1 VLFGREGPFTGVML
15 RAAGAAAPPAEWL
28 ARAEALLGLDA
39 TDTLR
44 YADNKRSQH
53 RALRLVAHADGGA
66 RLTAYLLAGETV
78 AESWVGTLLQDEL
91 PAQAYGRALLA
102 GTASA
107 PVAVP
112 RRSPQVCNCFDI
124 SQAQI
129 ETVLVGCKGS
139 AADRLATL
147 QQQLECGTNC
157 GSCLPALRHLV
168 AQTPAAP
175 VVIPIQVVA

>member
-1 VLFGREGPFTGVML
+1 VML
-15 RAAGAAAPPAEWL
+15 RAAAADAPPAAWL

-44 YADNKRSQH
+44 YADRARAQH
-53 RALRLVAHADGGA
+53 RAVRLVAHPGGGA
-66 RLTAYLLAGETV
+66 RLTAYLLAGDTA

-112 RRSPQVCNCFDI
+112 RRSPQVCNCFDV

-129 ETVLVGCKGS
+129 E
-139 AADRLATL
+139 AALAACPGNAAERLSLL
-147 QQQLECGTNC
+147 QERLSCGTHC
-157 GSCLPALRHLV
+157 GSCLPALRQLV
-168 AQTPAAP
+168 AVTPQRPLSTNTMA
-175 VVIPIQVVA
+175 VA